1 MPMDFSISQDD
12 RIALDAFDKYLA
24 NEVKLL
30 YQRPDEFVDKET
42 VRTALKGLLDYGMGN
57 GLVEEELGG
66 LGLSPTTVGL
76 LFEQLAKAS
85 PDLSIVVLIQL
96 EVGLLL
102 AKGTEQQRE
111 KYLTP
116 LLAGE
121 SFGCIGIS
129 EPGAGSNIAEIS
141 TRAKRV
147 DGGYRIS
154 GEKQWISNGHY
165 SDFIICVTRVNDE
178 PQAGLALLIVDRDA
192 GYETKNIPKMA
203 LNRQST
209 AQVFFDDVF
218 VPDEN
223 VLAPEGEGLRRLL
236 TLLEG
241 SRPLVGL
248 LAVGVASSAYE
259 HAVTYAQAREQHGK
273 VIAAHQLIQARVA
286 NMAVDIEA
294 AKLMLYSALDK
305 VTRGER
311 SDLQSSMAKYYATEA
326 ALRVVR
332 HAMAIHGGNGVT
344 NEFPIEELYRIAP
357 ILAVTEGTSEMQQL
371 IIGRSL
377 LGHAAF

>member
-1 MPMDFSISQDD
+1 MDFSVSADD
-12 RIALDAFDKYLA
+12 QLAIDAFTKYLS
-24 NEVKLL
+24 NEVAP
-30 YQRPDEFVDKET
+30 YHARPDEFLDKAT
-42 VRTALKGLLDYGMGN
+42 TQQVLKGLLDYGMGN
-57 GLVEEELGG
+57 GLVAEELGG

-76 LFEQLAKAS
+76 LFEQLAKVA

-96 EVGLLL
+96 EAGLLL
-102 AKGTEQQRE
+102 AHGSEQQRGR
-111 KYLTP
+111 YLAP
-116 LLAGE
+116 LLTGDKFA
-121 SFGCIGIS
+121 CIGIS
-129 EPGAGSNIAEIS
+129 EPAAGSNIAEIS
-141 TRAKRV
+141 TKAKKV

-178 PQAGLALLIVDRDA
+178 PQAGLALMIVDRDA

-223 VLAPEGEGLRRLL
+223 VLVPEGEGLRRLL

-248 LAVGVASSAYE
+248 LALSVAQAAFD
-259 HAVTYAQAREQHGK
+259 HAVAYAQEREQHGK
-273 VIAAHQLIQARVA
+273 VIAAHQLIQARIA
-286 NMAVDIEA
+286 QMAVDLEA
-294 AKLMLYSALDK
+294 ARLMLYSALDK
-305 VTRGER
+305 VTKGQR
-311 SDLQSSMAKYYATEA
+311 SDLQSSMAKYFATEA

-332 HAMAIHGGNGVT
+332 DAMAVHGGNGVT
-344 NEFPIEELYRIAP
+344 REFPIEELYRIAP
-357 ILAVTEGTSEMQQL
+357 ILAVTEGTPEMQQL
-371 IIGRSL
+371 IIGRSI